1 MYQMNEK
8 SGLDCFDMLWLSSIL
23 NSHLK
28 SFCGDTRGCSPD
40 LVSVP
45 QGMFQP
51 VGFPVSF
58 HAIVAGREHFQHWE
72 TWMIS
77 FGVAFAHLLRPWMIW
92 AQPNT
97 AEKARSSR
105 GKLLNGHTQEC
116 PFCQCGFIAC
126 MENLF
131 RNLQP
136 TSKSSDNTE
145 LEGLYYLVPYWCWSA
160 TPTVR
165 NVRSNPSNI
174 HWVHGELRLG
184 S

>member
-8 SGLDCFDMLWLSSIL
+8 SGLDGFEWFWHVLTLIY
-23 NSHLK
+23 SHLK
-28 SFCGDTRGCSPD
+28 SFCGDTRGCSLD
-40 LVSVP
+40 LVSDP
-45 QGMFQP
+45 QGMFQS

-72 TWMIS
+72 TWIIS
-77 FGVAFAHLLRPWMIW
+77 FEVSFATLHVLARSTHLLGPWMIW

-126 MENLF
+126 IENLF

-136 TSKSSDNTE
+136 TSK
-145 LEGLYYLVPYWCWSA
+145 
-160 TPTVR
+160 
-165 NVRSNPSNI
+165 
-174 HWVHGELRLG
+174 
-184 S
+184 